1 MNVIFLLMRKDSLL
15 NNALRCCLLLF
26 FTAVWYNPCYAD
38 TDSVESLMKFA
49 GNIHQFNAIYPQEK
63 VYLQFDNTSYYRG
76 ETIWFKAFVTCASTL
91 ERAQSKVLYVDL
103 IAPDGTLLKQEKLQ
117 IVAGQAD
124 GSFPLI
130 DASTAQARE
139 KRDVL
144 EYPSGFYEVRA
155 YTSFMLNFGNEV
167 VFSRVF
173 AVYDTP
179 KEAGSFYET
188 SPTITLKR
196 AQPTEIR
203 PKAEKKRNINALFF
217 PEGGHLIMGKPN
229 RVAFKVTD
237 DSGFGINAQGK
248 LDNSGLTFK
257 TLHNGMGVF
266 TFTPS
271 ESKNSV
277 TITVA
282 DQSRTFT
289 LPQAESTGCTMSLVR
304 SDADN
309 IKITVDATPGF
320 YGSTLGLTLTCRG
333 ELVDFRTIDIKAGP
347 SEITIPTTG
356 VPEGVCRV
364 YLFDHD
370 GNKFASR
377 SFYHHSMIATAPSLD
392 VSTDKPDY
400 GPFEKVQLSF
410 NLTDGNGNPFR
421 DRFCLSVRD
430 TRGQSNAFVDDLR
443 TSMLLSS
450 DLKGLIENPSWYF
463 DSDSPE
469 RDDALDLLCM
479 VQGWERYDWDIMTG
493 QKKFIEKHRM
503 EEKLTLNGWVLNSS
517 GKKTLD
523 GIEVTASLIPQ
534 DKTLTE
540 IFSYTTD
547 SSGYFGF
554 DFGPAFYDK
563 ARFSITA
570 HARKRLIAPN
580 ARIVF
585 DRSLRPAIR
594 AYQPQE
600 LVFYSNQVINQK
612 AGKRKMV
619 QESDGLPSV
628 VNVEKGF
635 VLPDVDINEDRIYI
649 DYFTFKAYDVVNDVE
664 LELDK
669 GEFSTDLLGYLI
681 EKGYEIADTCYGD
694 FNADSVIVNGF
705 KAFFYIHNSKR
716 YYDRGVSDYPFSI
729 DAQDIKSIIVYDRP
743 MFFSEIMQVCPLF
756 NDYMNKGMQTTLGQ
770 SNEYTSMILDDQLVK
785 KDPYDPTEK
794 PKFIDRRKILIDVL
808 LKDDYEMKKRS
819 ELFSLDK
826 RITTVDGYS
835 RPYSFYSPEY
845 PDGPIPGDVDYRR
858 TLYWNPNVVTDAN
871 GLAQVEFYNSSITKH
886 FNVSAAGITASGM
899 PYILE
904 SEF

>member
-1 MNVIFLLMRKDSLL
+1 METESFVNRITEKVSALCIF
-15 NNALRCCLLLF
+15 ACLILIG
-26 FTAVWYNPCYAD
+26 NPCKAEP
-38 TDSVESLMKFA
+38 TAVESLMRFA
-49 GNIHQFNAIYPQEK
+49 GNIHQFNSIYPQEK

-76 ETIWFKAFVTCASTL
+76 ETIWFKAFVTSASTL
-91 ERAQSKVLYVDL
+91 GRAQSKVLYVDL
-103 IAPDGTLLKQEKLQ
+103 VAPDGTLLKQEKLQ

-248 LDNSGLTFK
+248 LDNSGLTFT

-282 DQSRTFT
+282 GQSRTFT

-320 YGSTLGLTLTCRG
+320 NGSTLGLSLTCRG
-333 ELVDFRTIDIKAGP
+333 ELVDFRTIEMTSGP
-347 SEITIPTTG
+347 SEITIPVNG

-377 SFYHHSMIATAPSLD
+377 SFYHHSPVAVAPSLD

-430 TRGQSNAFVDDLR
+430 TRGQSNAFADDLR

-503 EEKLTLNGWVLNSS
+503 EENLTLNGWVLNSS
-517 GKKTLD
+517 GKKTMD
-523 GIEVTASLIPQ
+523 GIEVTAALVPT

-540 IFSYTTD
+540 TFSYTTD
-547 SSGYFGF
+547 STGYFGF

-563 ARFSITA
+563 ARFTISA
-570 HARKRLIAPN
+570 NAKKRIFAPN
-580 ARIVF
+580 ARLVF
-585 DRSLRPAIR
+585 DRSMRPSIR
-594 AYQPQE
+594 AYQPEE
-600 LVFYSNQVINQK
+600 LVFNSNQVINKK

-619 QESDGLPSV
+619 QEGDGLPSV

-635 VLPDVDINEDRIYI
+635 VLPDVDINEDRMYI
-649 DYFTFKAYDVVNDVE
+649 DYFTFKAFDVVSDVE
-664 LELDK
+664 FELDK
-669 GEFSTDLLGYLI
+669 GEYSTDLFGYLR
-681 EKGYEIADTCYGD
+681 EKGYAIEDTCYGD
-694 FNADSVIVNGF
+694 YNADSVIINGF
-705 KAFFYIHNSKR
+705 KAFFYIHDNKTYFSK
-716 YYDRGVSDYPFSI
+716 GISDYPFSI
-729 DAQDIKSIIVYDRP
+729 DAQDIRSIIVYDRP
-743 MFFSEIMQVCPLF
+743 MLMSQIIQVCPLF
-756 NDYMNKGMQTTLGQ
+756 DEYLEYGSRKSLGSTESSNDLLFDDMPNFFDTARGGRIDPNKY
-770 SNEYTSMILDDQLVK
+770 E
-785 KDPYDPTEK
+785 
-794 PKFIDRRKILIDVL
+794 RRKILIDIQ
-808 LKDDYEMKKRS
+808 LKERNEMSTRS

-845 PDGPIPGDVDYRR
+845 PNGPIPGDVDYRR

>member
-1 MNVIFLLMRKDSLL
+1 MGTVSLVNRIIEKVSGLCIF
-15 NNALRCCLLLF
+15 ACLILS
-26 FTAVWYNPCYAD
+26 VNPCKAEP
-38 TDSVESLMKFA
+38 TAVESLMKFA
-49 GNIHQFNAIYPQEK
+49 GNIHQFNSIYPQEK

-76 ETIWFKAFVTCASTL
+76 ETIWFKAFVTSASTL

-188 SPTITLKR
+188 NPTITLKR
-196 AQPTEIR
+196 SQPTEIR

-217 PEGGHLIMGKPN
+217 PEGGHLIIGKPN

-237 DSGFGINAQGK
+237 DSGFGIDAQGN
-248 LDNSGLTFK
+248 LDNSGLTFT

-271 ESKNSV
+271 NSKNDV

-282 DQSRTFT
+282 GQSRTFS
-289 LPQAESTGCTMSLVR
+289 LPQAESTGYTMSLNQ

-309 IKITVDATPGF
+309 IKITVDATSGF
-320 YGSTLGLTLTCRG
+320 NGSTLGLSLTCRG
-333 ELVDFRTIDIKAGP
+333 ELVDFKTIDITSGP
-347 SEITIPTTG
+347 TEITIPVTG
-356 VPEGVCRV
+356 VPEGVCRI
-364 YLFDHD
+364 YLFDHN

-377 SFYHHSMIATAPSLD
+377 SFYHHSPVAVAPSLD
-392 VSTDKPDY
+392 VSTDKPVY

-430 TRGQSNAFVDDLR
+430 TRGQSNAFADDLR
-443 TSMLLSS
+443 TAMLLSS

-493 QKKFIEKHRM
+493 QKEFTEKHRM
-503 EEKLTLNGWVLNSS
+503 EENLTLNGWVLNSS

-523 GIEVTASLIPQ
+523 GIEVTAALVPK

-540 IFSYTTD
+540 TFSYTTD

-563 ARFSITA
+563 ARFTITA
-570 HARKRLIAPN
+570 NAKKRIIAPN
-580 ARIVF
+580 ARLVF
-585 DRSLRPAIR
+585 DRSMRPSIR
-594 AYQPQE
+594 AYQPEE
-600 LVFYSNQVINQK
+600 LVFNSNQVINKK

-619 QESDGLPSV
+619 QQESDGLPSI
-628 VNVEKGF
+628 VNIEKGF

-649 DYFTFKAYDVVNDVE
+649 DYFTFKAFDVVNDVE

-669 GEFSTDLLGYLI
+669 GEFSTDLYGYLLS
-681 EKGYEIADTCYGD
+681 KGYDIEP
-694 FNADSVIVNGF
+694 DSVGNIVKINGF
-705 KAFFYIHNSKR
+705 NPFFYFHNSSK
-716 YYDRGVSDYPFSI
+716 YYSSGLSDYPGTVDSK
-729 DAQDIKSIIVYDRP
+729 DIKSVIIYERP
-743 MFFSEIMQVCPLF
+743 MFFSEIIQVCPLF
-756 NDYMNKGMQTTLGQ
+756 DDYMNKSIQGTLG
-770 SNEYTSMILDDQLVK
+770 SNDQYTQMLLDDMPDQLNR
-785 KDPYDPTEK
+785 KDPESLE
-794 PKFIDRRKILIDVL
+794 RRKLLVDIL
-808 LKDDYEMKKRS
+808 LKDDYEMSTRS

-858 TLYWNPNVVTDAN
+858 TLYWNPNVVTDAD